1 MAGRICRYR
10 FDNPNPADTAA
21 GALLKLLVEANL
33 ETVRAAVRKAAGQAA
48 ASGAGSETGRSA

>member
-21 GALLKLLVEANL
+21 DALLKLLVEANL
-33 ETVRAAVRKAAGQAA
+33 ETVRAAVRKAAGLCT
-48 ASGAGSETGRSA
+48 SPG